1 MYWIHGW
8 VGGWVADLPSIRQ
21 ASAFSGAHWT
31 AALNARAALRSS
43 PASKRAILCGV
54 GRWVGGLGE
63 KSVFLSL
70 GDPYCTSNGWAEN
83 KKEEDTKS

>member
-1 MYWIHGW
+1 MVWE
-8 VGGWVADLPSIRQ
+8 GG
-21 ASAFSGAHWT
+21 
-31 AALNARAALRSS
+31 
-43 PASKRAILCGV
+43 
-54 GRWVGGLGE
+54 WVGGLGE